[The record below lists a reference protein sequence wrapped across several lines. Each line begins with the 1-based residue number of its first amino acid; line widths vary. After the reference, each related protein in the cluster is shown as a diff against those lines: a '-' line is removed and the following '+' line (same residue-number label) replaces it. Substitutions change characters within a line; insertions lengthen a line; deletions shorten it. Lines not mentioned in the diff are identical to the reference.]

1 MYYFFIND
9 NMLPVPPPRME
20 VKLNNKNKTVN
31 LINEG
36 EINIIKSPGLT
47 EIGFEVLMPN
57 KFYPFALY
65 GNGISNFVSRMSG
78 LQPTITYAKQYITG
92 FEQLK
97 VSNKPF
103 RLIIAR
109 FGQNFE
115 YLSDTNMLVTLEDYN
130 VNESAEFGFDW
141 QVPMRFKQYRPYGT
155 KELTITKNEK
165 GEDVATVKQTRATTK
180 EVPKAYKIAANMSL
194 WEACRRISGGSLDW
208 QAVANLNNIRD
219 NKVIKGAVLKLE

>member
-47 EIGFEVLMPN
+47 EISFEVLMPN

-65 GNGISNFVSRMSG
+65 GNGIANFVSRMSG
-78 LQPTITYAKQYITG
+78 LQPTITYAKKYVAG
-92 FEQLK
+92 FQQLK
-97 VSNKPF
+97 EGNKPF

-180 EVPKAYKIAANMSL
+180 EVPKAYKVAANMSL